1 MLTCR
6 CGKKARL
13 DDVDGTKPGK
23 RVLYYICDCNTGYKY
38 NEKTKEL
45 RMQADEDDLPLPF

>member
-23 RVLYYICDCNTGYKY
+23 RVLYYVCDCNTGYKY
-38 NEKTKEL
+38 CERTKVL
-45 RMQADEDDLPLPF
+45 LMQDDESLPF

>member
-13 DDVDGTKPGK
+13 DDVDGTKPGT

>member
-13 DDVDGTKPGK
+13 DDVDGIKQGK
-23 RVLYYICDCNTGYKY
+23 RVLYYMCDNCNTGYKY
-38 NEKTKEL
+38 YEKTKVL
-45 RMQADEDDLPLPF
+45 LTQGDEDDLPF